1 MSEKSEKIEAKPAKK
16 WSTTLKRTIFTY
28 LAISKAFYWIENFGH
43 MQEFDGGRIGT
54 LILESFVQRDFMIIS
69 SILVYFWIDR
79 LKINQ
84 FLKYG
89 ILYLVGVF
97 LFHLLLFTLHGVLFF
112 IGWSNLLAFTIS
124 FISVLLFLNIK
135 EFLKNREKKS

>member
-1 MSEKSEKIEAKPAKK
+1 MSEKSEKAKPAKK
-16 WSTTLKRTIFTY
+16 WSTTLKSALFSY
-28 LAISKAFYWIENFGH
+28 LAISKAFYWIENFGY

-54 LILESFVQRDFMIIS
+54 LILERFIQRDFMIIS

-124 FISVLLFLNIK
+124 FISILLFLNIK